1 MVRDEAVSGELVA
14 AVVIGAFV
22 VYIAVAQLA
31 RSRGI
36 RARGRT
42 TDRAI
47 GFAQSSP
54 VFVFVPY
61 LIVLLRPGPEL
72 PFADAV
78 RWVGLALAIAGVVFA
93 LWAMRTLGRHFDV
106 ELEVH
111 EGHEVIERGPYALVR
126 HPIYTGLALHFIGA
140 CLATGNLLLI
150 AGTLGASFPAFYL
163 RAAAEER
170 LLSVRLGP
178 AYAAYARRVPMLM
191 PFMKIP
197 HSD

>member
-1 MVRDEAVSGELVA
+1 MSGELVA
-14 AVVIGAFV
+14 AVVLGSFA
-22 VYIAVAQLA
+22 VYITVAQLA

-42 TDRAI
+42 TERAI

-54 VFVFVPY
+54 VFVFIPY
-61 LIVLLRPGPEL
+61 LIVLVRPGPEL
-72 PFADAV
+72 PFGDAV
-78 RWVGLALAIAGVVFA
+78 RSVGLVLAVAGVAFA

-111 EGHEVIERGPYALVR
+111 EGHEVIEHGPYALVR

-170 LLSVRLGP
+170 LLRGRLGP
-178 AYAAYARRVPMLM
+178 AYDAYARRVAMLV
-191 PFMKIP
+191 PGLRAP
-197 HSD
+197 RRD